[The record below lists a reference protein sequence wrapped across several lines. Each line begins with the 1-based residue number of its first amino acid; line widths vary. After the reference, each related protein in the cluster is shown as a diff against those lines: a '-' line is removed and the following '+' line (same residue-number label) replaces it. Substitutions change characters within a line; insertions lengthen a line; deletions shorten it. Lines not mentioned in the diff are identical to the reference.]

1 MARGPTFTIMLP
13 VHRGPELL
21 PYAVASVLGQ
31 TRGDFELFIIG
42 DGAPPATAA
51 WAERQAVEDPRI
63 RARMHPKDGLRGE
76 RWRHQVLQEAR
87 GTLVCQIGD
96 DDLWLDNH
104 LEEMDALLRH
114 ADFGNVLHVVIEPG
128 GGIVPMPGSLA
139 DPQVR
144 ETLFAGRGN
153 LASPT
158 TVGYRLAAY
167 RALPEGWT
175 SPPPGAWS
183 DLHMW
188 RKFMRH
194 PGLTIA
200 SRFAVTAVCLPNS
213 LRRDMTIAQRLAE
226 NRRYAELARDPLWRA
241 EFAAR
246 SLAMAGEGLLQQA
259 AVERAARDKAEA
271 AKIDTMQRA
280 LAQEQAR
287 TRRAEARAAFMER
300 SRFWRLRQR
309 VVRLLGRG

>member
-1 MARGPTFTIMLP
+1 MERDPTFTVMVP

-21 PYAVASVLGQ
+21 PFAVASVLEQ
-31 TRGDFELFIIG
+31 TRSDFELFIIC
-42 DGAPPATAA
+42 DGAPPATVAY
-51 WAERQAVEDPRI
+51 AERLAAEDTRL
-63 RARMHPKDGLRGE
+63 RVLAHPKSGLRGE
-76 RWRHQVLQEAR
+76 KWRHQALQEAR
-87 GTLVCQIGD
+87 GTYVCQIGD
-96 DDLWLDNH
+96 DDLWLENH

-114 ADFGNVLHVVIEPG
+114 ADFGNVLHVVIAPDG
-128 GGIVPMPGSLA
+128 RIAPMPGSLA

-144 ETLFAGRGN
+144 ATLLAGRGN

-175 SPPPGAWS
+175 SPPPGEWS

-188 RKFMRH
+188 CKFLRH
-194 PGLTIA
+194 PGLTVA

-213 LRRDMTIAQRLAE
+213 LRRDMTIERRLE
-226 NRRYAELARDPLWRA
+226 ETRRYADRARDPLWRA
-241 EFAAR
+241 DFAAR
-246 SLAMAGEGLLQQA
+246 SLAMAGEGLLRLA

-271 AKIDTMQRA
+271 TTLDAMRRT

-300 SRFWRLRQR
+300 SRIWRLRQR
-309 VVRLLGRG
+309 LVRLLGRV